1 MKKNMDERELM
12 EMYKIEHYMFWFT
25 FWALFASLIIQAA
38 FCGFNINQIAGE
50 FIVFILMSVIS
61 CILYLI
67 KGIYDTWSQPGI
79 KSYFVYS
86 LMFSILTTVFVA
98 GRNYYL
104 GYIKEMNDMIITA
117 AVTEVLMFIFL
128 FIVLFA
134 VGEIAKKRRKK
145 LAEQYENND

>member
-25 FWALFASLIIQAA
+25 FWALFASLIIRVA

-61 CILYLI
+61 CILYLR

-86 LMFSILTTVFVA
+86 LIFSILTTVFVV